1 MNKTFRMAQS
11 SPMRSDC
18 TADFTIQL
26 YENYTVEGFIN
37 AVLDNNKNEWGF
49 IKCFSSSDNLKDILS
64 VSKAVCEYKRGKLVS
79 EKLPDEILN
88 RSVVAATASG
98 GYSRMDYRLL
108 LDTET
113 DVSKIN
119 LPKGFE
125 FDENGKPVRTA
136 TT

>member
-1 MNKTFRMAQS
+1 MSRIFRMTQA
-11 SPMRSDC
+11 SPVRSDC

-37 AVLDNNKNEWGF
+37 AVLDNNKNEWGS
-49 IKCFSSSDNLKDILS
+49 IKCFTSSDDLRDITS
-64 VSKAVCEYKRGKLVS
+64 VSKAVCEYKKGELIS

-88 RSVVAATASG
+88 RPVVAATASG
-98 GYSRMDYRLL
+98 GYNCMNYRLL

-113 DVSKIN
+113 DTSKIN